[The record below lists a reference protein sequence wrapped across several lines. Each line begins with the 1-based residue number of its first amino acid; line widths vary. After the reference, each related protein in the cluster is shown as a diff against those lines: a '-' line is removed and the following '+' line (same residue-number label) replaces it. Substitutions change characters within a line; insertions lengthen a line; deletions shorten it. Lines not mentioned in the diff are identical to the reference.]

1 MSDAILRLL
10 NAPEGDEAALEQ
22 LWNDY
27 EFCTSDKDE
36 SDISDS
42 ESETGEITGNA
53 NGGSVIGGDVVVDT
67 DMPDSDSPAMDFD
80 MRTTYIDVA
89 MERAMALPEFVL
101 LEDDDIVKATAF
113 RFVYIQHALSFTQS
127 LANFIS

>member
-1 MSDAILRLL
+1 ML
-10 NAPEGDEAALEQ
+10 NAPEGDEAALER

-27 EFCTSDKDE
+27 EFCANDKDE
-36 SDISDS
+36 SDVSDS
-42 ESETGEITGNA
+42 ESETGEITGN
-53 NGGSVIGGDVVVDT
+53 GGSVIGGDVAVDTDT
-67 DMPDSDSPAMDFD
+67 DMPDSDIPAMDFD
-80 MRTTYIDVA
+80 MRVTDVDVA

-101 LEDDDIVKATAF
+101 QEDDDIVKATAF

>member
-10 NAPEGDEAALEQ
+10 NATEGDEAALER

-27 EFCTSDKDE
+27 EFCTSYNEE
-36 SDISDS
+36 SDVSDS
-42 ESETGEITGNA
+42 ESETGKITGN
-53 NGGSVIGGDVVVDT
+53 GGPVIGGDVVVDT
-67 DMPDSDSPAMDFD
+67 DMPDSDIPAMDFD
-80 MRTTYIDVA
+80 MRATDVDVA

-113 RFVYIQHALSFTQS
+113 RFVYIQYWLSFTHC
-127 LANFIS
+127 